1 MAVEDREDMSNRK
14 SDRRIWLR
22 RVSALCS
29 RRKKKKNVPPQGALQ
44 ESEGNPRENGKG
56 TKGEGWFYVRA
67 RPQAKR
73 FWTLSD
79 VQQSDRKKKVHREEP
94 SMNFSRTIRNI
105 FNRACKCSSCGVL
118 QEDTEDARMKED
130 SPRLS
135 VSPGDEPSELH
146 VTVATPEVLTV
157 SVEMSVQQ
165 AEDPEDE
172 RLVCDVR
179 HGEDNWT
186 DRSES
191 VQANSQGVEGQSLPI
206 GGVAA
211 SVCPQDDGSSGAA
224 VTPLSQKTCETLAE
238 AESKK
243 TSLAALRPPTN
254 GPTIHIQLVPP
265 DNDGREEEEEEEEP
279 WQDGSSP
286 ENHLCLLLLG
296 SQHSELQLLQTARRL
311 VLAAVGAALDQLS
324 REQLS
329 SGDHREAPECRDQ
342 GNGEEQAKEPC

>member
-1 MAVEDREDMSNRK
+1 MAMEDRDRMRNRN
-14 SDRRIWLR
+14 SDRRIWR
-22 RVSALCS
+22 GWVSALCS
-29 RRKKKKNVPPQGALQ
+29 RRKKKKKKKVPPPGALQ
-44 ESEGNPRENGKG
+44 ETEGNPRENRKC
-56 TKGEGWFYVRA
+56 TKGEGWFYVGA
-67 RPQAKR
+67 WPLAKR

-94 SMNFSRTIRNI
+94 SMNFSKTIRNI
-105 FNRACKCSSCGVL
+105 FNRACKRSLCGVL
-118 QEDTEDARMKED
+118 QEDTEETKMKED

-146 VTVATPEVLTV
+146 VSVATPEVLTV
-157 SVEMSVQQ
+157 SVEMSVQR

-172 RLVCDVR
+172 RLVCDVTD
-179 HGEDNWT
+179 GEDNWT

-206 GGVAA
+206 GGVVA
-211 SVCPQDDGSSGAA
+211 SVCPEDDGSSGAA
-224 VTPLSQKTCETLAE
+224 VTLLSQKTCETLGE
-238 AESKK
+238 AKSEMS
-243 TSLAALRPPTN
+243 SAALRPPTS

-265 DNDGREEEEEEEEP
+265 DDDAQEEEEER
-279 WQDGSSP
+279 WHDGSSP

-296 SQHSELQLLQTARRL
+296 SQDSELQLLQTARHL
-311 VLAAVGAALDQLS
+311 VRAAIGAALDQLS

-329 SGDHREAPECRDQ
+329 RGDHREMPECRDQ

>member
-1 MAVEDREDMSNRK
+1 MAVEDREDFRNRK
-14 SDRRIWLR
+14 SDRRIWWR

-29 RRKKKKNVPPQGALQ
+29 RKKKKKKKVPPQGVLQ
-44 ESEGNPRENGKG
+44 ETEGNPRENRKG
-56 TKGEGWFYVRA
+56 TKGEGWFYVGA
-67 RPQAKR
+67 WPLAKR

-94 SMNFSRTIRNI
+94 SMNFSKTIRNI
-105 FNRACKCSSCGVL
+105 FNRACKHSSCCVL
-118 QEDTEDARMKED
+118 QEDTEDAKTKED

-135 VSPGDEPSELH
+135 VSPVDEPPQLH
-146 VTVATPEVLTV
+146 VTAATPEVLTV
-157 SVEMSVQQ
+157 SVEMSVQR

-179 HGEDNWT
+179 DGEDNWT

-191 VQANSQGVEGQSLPI
+191 VRANSRGLEGQSLPV
-206 GGVAA
+206 GGVVA
-211 SVCPQDDGSSGAA
+211 SVCPEDDGSSGAA
-224 VTPLSQKTCETLAE
+224 VTRLSQKTCETLGE
-238 AESKK
+238 DESEK
-243 TSLAALRPPTN
+243 TSSAALRPPTN
-254 GPTIHIQLVPP
+254 GPSIHIQLVPP
-265 DNDGREEEEEEEEP
+265 DDEEDEER

-311 VLAAVGAALDQLS
+311 VRAAVGAALDQLS

-329 SGDHREAPECRDQ
+329 RGDHREAPECRDQ